1 MDRLEELKRK
11 YEAEKA
17 AIEHEQRN
25 CCHHWKPVQFDP
37 EIVNEPVYETQ
48 WQGVD
53 CFPVQVSTRLVR
65 QDRWSRECK
74 KCGKV
79 EYTKEFVATSFAP
92 KF

>member
-17 AIEHEQRN
+17 AIECEQRY

-37 EIVNEPVYETQ
+37 EIINEPVYETQ

-53 CFPVQVSTRLVR
+53 CFPVQVSTRLVK